1 VKKRLKELCLADQS
15 LSTDYEYIVRKERHS
30 RCRHLRGDDDGS
42 TAYHDLDLLEAAK
55 LPLTLW
61 FLAMHLLTQAKNN
74 ISALELKRHFGVV
87 SDTRRCWSG

>member
-1 VKKRLKELCLADQS
+1 
-15 LSTDYEYIVRKERHS
+15 
-30 RCRHLRGDDDGS
+30 LRGDDDGS